1 MSKLIES
8 IYLFRL
14 SKIQLIHKI
23 NTLEGDKTVLEETI
37 KDELYKTFM
46 DKLKEPLELDRL
58 RKENKNLRAK
68 VKTLKQIIK
77 GDNDAG

>member
-1 MSKLIES
+1 MSKLIQS
-8 IYLFRL
+8 IDLFKL
-14 SKIQLIHKI
+14 NKIQLIRKI
-23 NTLEGDKTVLEETI
+23 NTLDGNIKVLEETI

-46 DKLKEPLELDRL
+46 DKLNEPLELDRL

-77 GDNDAG
+77 GDKDAG

>member
-1 MSKLIES
+1 MSKLIQS
-8 IYLFRL
+8 IDLFKL
-14 SKIQLIHKI
+14 SKIQLIRKI
-23 NTLEGDKTVLEETI
+23 NTLEGDKKVLEETI

-46 DKLKEPLELDRL
+46 DKLNEPLELARL

-77 GDNDAG
+77 GDKDAG

>member
-1 MSKLIES
+1 MSKLIQS
-8 IYLFRL
+8 IDLFKL
-14 SKIQLIHKI
+14 NKIQLIRKI
-23 NTLEGDKTVLEETI
+23 NTIEGDKKVLEETI

-46 DKLKEPLELDRL
+46 DKLNEPLELDRL

-77 GDNDAG
+77 GDKDAG

>member
-1 MSKLIES
+1 MSKLIQLIDLS
-8 IYLFRL
+8 KF
-14 SKIQLIHKI
+14 SKIQLIRKI
-23 NTLEGDKTVLEETI
+23 NTLEGEKTVLEDTI

-77 GDNDAG
+77 GDKDAG

>member
-1 MSKLIES
+1 MSKLIQS
-8 IYLFRL
+8 IDLFRL
-14 SKIQLIHKI
+14 SKIQLIRKI

-77 GDNDAG
+77 GDKDVG

>member
-1 MSKLIES
+1 MSKLIQS
-8 IYLFRL
+8 IDLFKL
-14 SKIQLIHKI
+14 NKIQLICKI
-23 NTLEGDKTVLEETI
+23 NTLDGNIKVLEETI

-46 DKLKEPLELDRL
+46 DKLNEPLELARL

-77 GDNDAG
+77 GDKDAG

>member
-1 MSKLIES
+1 MSKLIQS
-8 IYLFRL
+8 IDLFRL
-14 SKIQLIHKI
+14 SKIQLIRQI

-58 RKENKNLRAK
+58 RKEI
-68 VKTLKQIIK
+68 V
-77 GDNDAG
+77 

>member
-1 MSKLIES
+1 MSKLIQLIDLS
-8 IYLFRL
+8 KL
-14 SKIQLIHKI
+14 SKIQLIRKI
-23 NTLEGDKTVLEETI
+23 NTLEGEKTVLEDTI

-46 DKLKEPLELDRL
+46 DKLKEPLELDKL
-58 RKENKNLRAK
+58 RKDNKNLRAK